1 MDSLISARSE
11 GIFSMTGVYVKFDAY
26 KASKR
31 SFSPIS
37 II

>member
-1 MDSLISARSE
+1 MASLISARNE
-11 GIFSMTGVYVKFDAY
+11 GIFSMTGAYAKFDAY

-31 SFSPIS
+31 PFSPIS